1 MPTLYNFCTAIER
14 TFEWLGR
21 CLRLDKTL
29 KIQLAFVKLA
39 RSRLMNKIARVTIS
53 NRRDHSKG
61 SYKNYLL
68 RRCGTTVTYRK
79 SFRATIR
86 SNRAAQFPAA
96 REGANSALK
105 EKKAMKYRGSNIVAT
120 GLAFFVLSASHAYAG
135 FRLPFDVNS
144 CEGSEG

>member
-53 NRRDHSKG
+53 NRRTDFKG

-68 RRCGTTVTYRK
+68 RRCGTTVTYRRIIP
-79 SFRATIR
+79 SYDLVEFEPR
-86 SNRAAQFPAA
+86 NFQL
-96 REGANSALK
+96 REK
-105 EKKAMKYRGSNIVAT
+105 EPT
-120 GLAFFVLSASHAYAG
+120 PL
-135 FRLPFDVNS
+135 
-144 CEGSEG
+144 